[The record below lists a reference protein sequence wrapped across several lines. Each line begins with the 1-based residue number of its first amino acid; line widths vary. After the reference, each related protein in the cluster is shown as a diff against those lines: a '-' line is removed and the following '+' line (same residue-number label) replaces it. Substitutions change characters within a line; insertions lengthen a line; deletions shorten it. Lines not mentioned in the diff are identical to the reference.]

1 MKINKMRFLIVLLLM
16 LYLEDNH
23 PTTLIAGS
31 EELSIVIK
39 FDARDQVRVCHIVIE
54 GTFDL

>member
-1 MKINKMRFLIVLLLM
+1 MRFLIVLLLM

-54 GTFDL
+54 GAFDL